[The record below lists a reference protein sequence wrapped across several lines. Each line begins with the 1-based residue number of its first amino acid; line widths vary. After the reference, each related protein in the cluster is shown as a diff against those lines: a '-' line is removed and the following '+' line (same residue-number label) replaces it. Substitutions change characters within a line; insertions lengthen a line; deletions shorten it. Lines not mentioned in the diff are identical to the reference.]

1 MLIRQARNIRQRTNN
16 GVKAIEGRSYMVTA
30 EIIMDEVAEQSD
42 GWEPLLHDDQHD
54 HFADYLAKQHEEA
67 SLQPIRELQCV
78 RDSNQLYKQE
88 IGRVRQLT
96 AEEVV
101 NLARRMERGIEERA
115 KSKPCA
121 AVITDS
127 EEAKRQMIEAN
138 LRLVVSIAKKYVGL
152 GMDLMDLVQEGNIGL
167 IHAVDK
173 FDYHKGYKF
182 STYATWWVRRA
193 ISHALAKQA
202 RTIRV
207 PLYKREEMKRMSQ
220 VRQRLQQDLERDPSV
235 EDLAKAMSISEQQ
248 AIALLANSEDTMS
261 LDAPTGNLDDESSL
275 CETLEDDI
283 VYSPE
288 SVVIT
293 QMLEA
298 HVQELLKGL
307 TPNEQRIIRMRFG
320 LGGASEHS
328 LKELGRKLGV
338 THEAVRQV
346 EVRALRKLAQ
356 PCRNSML
363 SDFLH

>member
-1 MLIRQARNIRQRTNN
+1 
-16 GVKAIEGRSYMVTA
+16 MVTA
-30 EIIMDEVAEQSD
+30 EIIMDDMDKATEQLD
-42 GWEPLLHDDQHD
+42 RWEPLLQDDHRD
-54 HFADYLAKQHEEA
+54 HFSEYLSKQRDDA
-67 SLQPIRELQCV
+67 LIQPVRELQCM
-78 RDSNQLYKQE
+78 RDGNQLYKQE

-101 NLARRMERGIEERA
+101 NLARRMERGLEERA
-115 KSKPCA
+115 KAKPCA
-121 AVITDS
+121 ALLADG

-173 FDYHKGYKF
+173 FDYHRGYKF
-182 STYATWWVRRA
+182 STYATWWIRRS

-235 EDLAKAMSISEQQ
+235 EDIARAMSISEQQ
-248 AIALLANSEDTMS
+248 AISLLANSEDAMS
-261 LDAPTGNLDDESSL
+261 LDAPNGNPDDESSL
-275 CETLEDDI
+275 RETLEDDA

-288 SVVIT
+288 SIVIT
-293 QMLEA
+293 QMLETHIQA
-298 HVQELLKGL
+298 LLKGL
-307 TPNEQRIIRMRFG
+307 TPNEQRIIRLRFG

-356 PCRNSML
+356 PCRNDML

>member
-1 MLIRQARNIRQRTNN
+1 MLIRETRNARKPAHSSVPGEERRTHT
-16 GVKAIEGRSYMVTA
+16 ATA
-30 EIIMDEVAEQSD
+30 EIVADAIDDKEVLS
-42 GWEPLLHDDQHD
+42 
-54 HFADYLAKQHEEA
+54 
-67 SLQPIRELQCV
+67 SRELQCL
-78 RDSNQLYKQE
+78 RDGNQLYKQE

-101 NLARRMERGIEERA
+101 HLARRIERGQEERG
-115 KSKPCA
+115 KPKA
-121 AVITDS
+121 NQALIDDG

-167 IHAVDK
+167 IHAVEK

-182 STYATWWVRRA
+182 STYATWWIRRS

-207 PLYKREEMKRMSQ
+207 PLYKREELKRMSQ
-220 VRQRLQQDLERDPSV
+220 VRQQLQQDLERDPSV
-235 EDLAKAMSISEQQ
+235 EDIAKAMAISEQQ
-248 AIALLANSEDTMS
+248 AIALLANSEDTIS
-261 LDAPTGNLDDESSL
+261 LDAPNGNPDDESSL
-275 CETLEDDI
+275 RETLEDDAI
-283 VYSPE
+283 YSPE
-288 SVVIT
+288 QVVIT
-293 QMLEA
+293 QILEA
-298 HVQELLKGL
+298 HIKEMLKGL

-320 LGGASEHS
+320 LGGSCEHS